1 MTPDEPAPRSDS
13 APGSFPLRG
22 LLRANEWALVLS
34 ILMVIAGT
42 AALDR
47 NHAYVRFPARV
58 LEDNCRRLAPLGI
71 LALGAAVVII
81 AGGIDLSLGATAALS
96 GTLCASLMLALG
108 GQRFDTSGGVG
119 AEVLSVAIG
128 ASLLLG
134 LIVGTLHTWMITTL
148 GLPPFIVTLG
158 SLVGLRSLARALC
171 YFMTGRFK
179 GSSSED
185 LPFSDP
191 FFDLLKDEVWISI
204 VLLLALAAVTWIV
217 LARTVLGRHLYALGG
232 NEQAAR
238 LSGIRTENVKWFAY
252 CFSALC
258 ASLAGVFYIAEA
270 GAKPSTLASGYELNA
285 IAAAVVGGCSL
296 QGGIGTIPG
305 TLLGAVF
312 LRAIVDAV
320 ARIIKTSSDIYE
332 GIIVGIVV
340 VLAVTF
346 GQLRHFHQSGRQLFP
361 GLLGL
366 LAIPCLAL
374 ACGVVGLITIGSAG
388 AAVGGLAALAV
399 LAVWKI
405 VELRRGI
412 KGADRRTSL

>member
-1 MTPDEPAPRSDS
+1 MTSDES
-13 APGSFPLRG
+13 ASSASSQAGRFRLSSV
-22 LLRANEWALVLS
+22 LRANEWALILS
-34 ILMVIAGT
+34 ILVVIGGT

-96 GTLCASLMLALG
+96 GTLCACLMLALG
-108 GQRFDTSGGVG
+108 GERFDSEAGVG
-119 AEVLSVAIG
+119 PQVLTIAIG

-134 LIVGTLHTWMITTL
+134 LVVGTLHTWMITSL

-171 YFMTGRFK
+171 YFMTGRFR

-191 FFDLLKDEVWISI
+191 FFDLLKDEVWISM
-204 VLLLALAAVTWIV
+204 LLMLALAAASWLI
-217 LARTVLGRHLYALGG
+217 LSRTVLGRHLYALGG

-252 CFSALC
+252 CFSAVC
-258 ASLAGVFYIAEA
+258 ASASGIFYIAEA
-270 GAKPSTLASGYELNA
+270 GAKPSTLAGGYELNA

-296 QGGIGTIPG
+296 QGGIGTVTG
-305 TLLGAVF
+305 TILGATF
-312 LRAIVDAV
+312 LRAVVDAV

-332 GIIVGIVV
+332 GVIVGVVV

-346 GQLRHFHQSGRQLFP
+346 SQLQHVRRSGRQLFP
-361 GLLGL
+361 GALGA
-366 LAIPCLAL
+366 LAIPCLA
-374 ACGVVGLITIGSAG
+374 AGCGVVALLTIGPTGG
-388 AAVGGLAALAV
+388 AATGASV
-399 LAVWKI
+399 LAFLIVWKVI
-405 VELRRGI
+405 ELRRD
-412 KGADRRTSL
+412 AALRAA